1 MLDSGPSNSQDSL
14 NDKVAIAAPVIS
26 TLALLGVV
34 LQYVQTILARSY
46 GLPYR
51 DKEVLGKWAQYARP
65 KWGFFRVEVEYGA
78 PIIFLAANNNENG
91 PQEGI
96 RWYVDG
102 SHESCVQT
110 RVEDPA
116 ADPEFSQTGITRER
130 VHTVKHELA
139 AWIHLISA
147 TQKMER
153 DSKIWENNKWRQ
165 ANMQQPPLPKVVS
178 LAVNIQPMKRSFDK
192 HPATGR
198 PYATTATCH
207 IIELCAVLGIYW
219 KEFDRDNNKYR
230 AEGNGYSV
238 LGSRINDFGLVFT
251 FEKPGW
257 PQFKKNRVIPTAE
270 VKELC
275 FGNVPTFY
283 RPEKEDVHWKQPVNE
298 QVNLK
303 TLQLGSR
310 AEIAE
315 TLNLIRCNE
324 YTTQCYSDPKQK
336 QSYLKSLECSQ
347 DHFIRE
353 TGHSPTSVFA
363 LNKQAF
369 SLRRLLTHFS
379 TLLDREIA
387 QGHTFNT
394 ELVNS
399 IHARARK
406 LDDELPHQEGD
417 FSPEHLN
424 NLHSTIDYLGSSI
437 LSDTQNAKDVVLD
450 VLRRHVQEV
459 LLVINTTN
467 ESGSNQAQPQLTI
480 PKDPSIP
487 IKSEISF
494 SDLLQVPHEKR
505 ESSLIDKYFYD
516 IRPRVMNVNVNN
528 TSLQHPHDQQAAKA
542 SKSIHD
548 QQKQQETEMTNM
560 TPTTQNPDWQPG
572 LPRHGTT
579 FSTSTM
585 PFSRSET
592 WATNTGTMA
601 PGATAGGTPPPP
613 LPSRIEVQRNTIW
626 CALVFR
632 MICWLMLHDFDKK
645 DVQLLKSELMGSRL
659 SVFIV

>member
-1 MLDSGPSNSQDSL
+1 MSDSGSSNSQDSL
-14 NDKVAIAAPVIS
+14 NDKVAIAALVIS

-51 DKEVLGKWAQYARP
+51 DKEVLGKWAPYARL
-65 KWGFFRVEVEYGA
+65 KWGFFRVEVEYEA

-96 RWYVDG
+96 PWYVDG

-110 RVEDPA
+110 RVEDPT
-116 ADPEFSQTGITRER
+116 ADPEFSQTAIARER

-139 AWIHLISA
+139 TWIHLISA

-153 DSKIWENNKWRQ
+153 DSKIWETNKWRQ

-178 LAVNIQPMKRSFDK
+178 LVVNIQPMKRSFDK
-192 HPATGR
+192 HPATRR
-198 PYATTATCH
+198 PYATTAICH

-283 RPEKEDVHWKQPVNE
+283 RPENEDVHWKQPVNE
-298 QVNLK
+298 QASLK

-324 YTTQCYSDPKQK
+324 YTTQCYSDPKK
-336 QSYLKSLECSQ
+336 KHAHLFPVVFEVLGMLARPLHARNRAFTYLPNPV
-347 DHFIRE
+347 I
-353 TGHSPTSVFA
+353 
-363 LNKQAF
+363 
-369 SLRRLLTHFS
+369 
-379 TLLDREIA
+379 TL
-387 QGHTFNT
+387 GYTFNT
-394 ELVNS
+394 ELANS

-406 LDDELPHQEGD
+406 LDDELPYQEGD
-417 FSPEHLN
+417 YSPEHLN
-424 NLHSTIDYLGSSI
+424 HLHQAIDYLDSSI

-459 LLVINTTN
+459 LLAINTTN
-467 ESGSNQAQPQLTI
+467 EGTDSSGNNNNNNPAQSQPQPTI
-480 PKDPSIP
+480 PKDPALP
-487 IKSEISF
+487 TKGDISF

-505 ESSLIDKYFYD
+505 EFSLMDKYFSS
-516 IRPRVMNVNVNN
+516 IRPRAVNIN
-528 TSLQHPHDQQAAKA
+528 TDLQHPHDQQAAKA
-542 SKSIHD
+542 SLTIHD
-548 QQKQQETEMTNM
+548 QQQQQEDNHTAATHGTEMTNM
-560 TPTTQNPDWQPG
+560 APTQNPDGQPPA

-579 FSTSTM
+579 FSTM
-585 PFSRSET
+585 PFSRSGT
-592 WATNTGTMA
+592 WVTNSGTA
-601 PGATAGGTPPPP
+601 AGPTTSP
-613 LPSRIEVQRNTIW
+613 IEVRRNTIW

-632 MICWLMLHDFDKK
+632 MICWLMLHNFDKK
-645 DVQLLKSELMGSRL
+645 DVQLPKSELMGSRL